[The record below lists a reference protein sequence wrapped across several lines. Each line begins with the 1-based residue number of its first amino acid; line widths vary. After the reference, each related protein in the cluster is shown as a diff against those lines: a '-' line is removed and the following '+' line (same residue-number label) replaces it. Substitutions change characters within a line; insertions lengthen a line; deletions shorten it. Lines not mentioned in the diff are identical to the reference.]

1 MGVACNLAQRVF
13 ISPVF
18 SHGYVVPRIVHLVQD
33 TTQSSFIRLSWQYPF
48 QNYFSLSSTH
58 DAGAVDRSSSTGGAP
73 GTL

>member
-33 TTQSSFIRLSWQYPF
+33 TTRFSFTRLSWQYPF
-48 QNYFSLSSTH
+48 RNYLSLSSTH
-58 DAGAVDRSSSTGGAP
+58 DAGAAGRNSAKVGAP